1 MILIF
6 LTFFTDLYLYIILTT
21 QYLLFVH
28 YNDLYRIE

>member
-6 LTFFTDLYLYIILTT
+6 LTFFTDLYLYNILTT
-21 QYLLFVH
+21 QYLLFVQ

>member
-21 QYLLFVH
+21 QYLLFVQ